1 MQTEP
6 ANKQMFDPSFIKKRW
21 PRAAPAWERVERACD
36 EIRRL
41 EALHGTDSPAVIV
54 AREAV
59 KMAKRLYEDAATA
72 DERDHLREKSGAIKC
87 ECGVIRAIGSGGHRC
102 LSCDRKLS

>member
-6 ANKQMFDPSFIKKRW
+6 ANKQMFDPRFKKKW

-36 EIRRL
+36 EITKL
-41 EALHGTDSPAVIV
+41 EALHGADSTAVIV

-59 KMAKRLYEDAATA
+59 KAAKRLYEDATA
-72 DERDHLREKSGAIKC
+72 ADQRDHLREKAGVIKC
-87 ECGVIRAIGSGGHRC
+87 ECGVARTIGSGGHRC